1 MVLNQ
6 GKVRSHRSQEGS
18 QGSSFV
24 INRVSIVPKAKK
36 LVIFESSRKLIM
48 DSYPQW
54 DQLEIHTIFPS
65 HQCPEPYRPKGP
77 LAQQLSSHF
86 PAPGPSASSLQNVW
100 ILAPQWKPGRWAWPS
115 SLRFLWHIQVWLRTK
130 EAKEEIFWVAFCNG
144 RAVQFS
150 SRNSVNDSNVPATH
164 WKVGHAWGP
173 SLTSSLPTNTGPQG
187 LWQESWAMSCPGPLT
202 LQQFARKW
210 DSTVALWFFPWTP
223 FRVAPISHRLGE

>member
-65 HQCPEPYRPKGP
+65 HQCPEPHRPK
-77 LAQQLSSHF
+77 LSSS
-86 PAPGPSASSLQNVW
+86 PAISQPLVHLPLHSRTSGFWPLSGSLAAEPDPALYVSCGMTNFGLEQKKPKKRSFGWLFVTEELCNSQAWTLWMIAMCLPHTERLDMPG
-100 ILAPQWKPGRWAWPS
+100 
-115 SLRFLWHIQVWLRTK
+115 
-130 EAKEEIFWVAFCNG
+130 
-144 RAVQFS
+144 
-150 SRNSVNDSNVPATH
+150 
-164 WKVGHAWGP
+164 
-173 SLTSSLPTNTGPQG
+173 G
-187 LWQESWAMSCPGPLT
+187 L
-202 LQQFARKW
+202 
-210 DSTVALWFFPWTP
+210 
-223 FRVAPISHRLGE
+223 H